1 VFKAVLRYIRRMS
14 HGIAPRYS
22 IGLWLAAGSLA
33 FLLCLYHLSATL
45 ADGAFLPAD
54 HDSFYHARRIIDS
67 IAAPLRM
74 YQFDPR
80 IHAPEGSWVTWPWGY
95 DTLMAFAAGALMAA
109 TGASDPMSVLAFVA
123 PAWAFANAALFL
135 CVASRLQL
143 SLPAQTLA
151 MLFFAASPLT
161 QSLHRVGTIDH
172 HYVEYTFVLATLS
185 FGLAWFRDLAV
196 RRHAIALG
204 VVLGAAPAF
213 HNGLFA
219 LQVPL
224 LAALGCLWMLQ
235 RPLEPRAVLAFAV
248 ALVAATAAFLL
259 PSEPFRLGAFS
270 YYLHSWFHLYVAG
283 CTAALCVLASRF
295 RAAPLSASLIGA
307 AALAMAAPIVAQV
320 VLGSAFIFGTL
331 EYLAAIDELRS
342 IPRAIAEGQLQSL
355 TNRYSALLWLLPAG
369 VGWLCWR
376 LRRQADGASI
386 YFLAMAAFG
395 SFLLLQ
401 QYRLEYFGSF
411 ALILPACVLFDDLRR
426 APATPRS
433 RAWSIGLAALIV
445 AALLPGLRTL
455 REAIPL
461 GSDLQYVLTRPVYP
475 ALKGACAANPG
486 VVLAEH
492 GDGHYIRF
500 HSECSVIANNFIL
513 TPQHVQKIRQSEE
526 LLASSLDEVL
536 ARAPYVRYVYVRRAD
551 NVLDDVRGCG
561 VACPENRGLRF
572 ELLSTD
578 STPARLRLLMEVRLP
593 DSQPL
598 GRLFEVIP

>member
-1 VFKAVLRYIRRMS
+1 V
-14 HGIAPRYS
+14 
-22 IGLWLAAGSLA
+22 
-33 FLLCLYHLSATL
+33 
-45 ADGAFLPAD
+45 
-54 HDSFYHARRIIDS
+54 
-67 IAAPLRM
+67 
-74 YQFDPR
+74 Q
-80 IHAPEGSWVTWPWGY
+80 
-95 DTLMAFAAGALMAA
+95 
-109 TGASDPMSVLAFVA
+109 
-123 PAWAFANAALFL
+123 
-135 CVASRLQL
+135 
-143 SLPAQTLA
+143 
-151 MLFFAASPLT
+151 
-161 QSLHRVGTIDH
+161 
-172 HYVEYTFVLATLS
+172 
-185 FGLAWFRDLAV
+185 
-196 RRHAIALG
+196 
-204 VVLGAAPAF
+204 
-213 HNGLFA
+213 
-219 LQVPL
+219 
-224 LAALGCLWMLQ
+224 
-235 RPLEPRAVLAFAV
+235 
-248 ALVAATAAFLL
+248 
-259 PSEPFRLGAFS
+259 
-270 YYLHSWFHLYVAG
+270 
-283 CTAALCVLASRF
+283 ASRF

-561 VACPENRGLRF
+561 GYHTVTGIEDVERTIFDRYNTVLHELTHQVHGVMPADDAREIQEHYRRAKERDDRTQVWDHVKDLRRRMAS
-572 ELLSTD
+572 LN
-578 STPARLRLLMEVRLP
+578 
-593 DSQPL
+593 
-598 GRLFEVIP
+598 